1 MRAFLVL
8 LGLCLVASPA
18 LSDPPAD
25 RYADGRALISDID
38 RIVTP
43 NGIQETFE
51 ATLGGARQ
59 VVSVRGADRTNPI
72 ILFIHGGPGAVEIP
86 IAWTFQRPWEDYF
99 TVVQYDQRG
108 AGKSYRL
115 NDPEK
120 LNALTFQVYGD
131 LEKIFA
137 ELADDNNTKVV
148 VLTGTGKGFCSG
160 GSVND
165 IIGPLLKMKGDEL
178 YKFTR
183 MTCNV
188 VKNMRQ
194 LKKPIIAAVN
204 GIAAGAGAMLM
215 LASDLRI
222 FSDKAR
228 AAFLFVK
235 VGLSGAD
242 MGALYLL
249 PRIVGLGKATELV
262 YFGDTIDAAEAH
274 RIGLANRVVP
284 SETLMDETYKWA
296 ARLKDGPL
304 YALGVTKEL
313 LEYEGNVNLETAL
326 EMEAAAQARCMETP
340 DFIEGYNAFI
350 EKRPLKFNRG

>member
-1 MRAFLVL
+1 MNYSTFVFENN
-8 LGLCLVASPA
+8 
-18 LSDPPAD
+18 
-25 RYADGRALISDID
+25 DGI
-38 RIVTP
+38 
-43 NGIQETFE
+43 
-51 ATLGGARQ
+51 AT
-59 VVSVRGADRTNPI
+59 I
-72 ILFIHGGPGAVEIP
+72 
-86 IAWTFQRPWEDYF
+86 
-99 TVVQYDQRG
+99 
-108 AGKSYRL
+108 RL

-120 LNALTFQVYGD
+120 LNALTFQTYGD
-131 LEKIFA
+131 LEKIMA
-137 ELADDNNTKVV
+137 ELASDNSVKVV

-188 VKNMRQ
+188 VKNMRN

-262 YFGDTIDAAEAH
+262 YFGDTIDAQEAY

-284 SETLMDETYKWA
+284 GETLMDEAYKWA
-296 ARLKDGPL
+296 TRLKDGPL

-313 LEYEGNVNLETAL
+313 IEYEGNVDLEAAL
-326 EMEAAAQARCMETP
+326 EMEAMAQARCMETP
-340 DFIEGYNAFI
+340 DFVEGYNAFI
-350 EKRPLKFNRG
+350 EKRPLRFNRGSTAAKPQPRQIGTRRPRRVRS

>member
-1 MRAFLVL
+1 MNYSTFVFENND
-8 LGLCLVASPA
+8 GVAT
-18 LSDPPAD
+18 
-25 RYADGRALISDID
+25 I
-38 RIVTP
+38 
-43 NGIQETFE
+43 
-51 ATLGGARQ
+51 
-59 VVSVRGADRTNPI
+59 
-72 ILFIHGGPGAVEIP
+72 
-86 IAWTFQRPWEDYF
+86 
-99 TVVQYDQRG
+99 
-108 AGKSYRL
+108 RL

-120 LNALTFQVYGD
+120 LNALTFQTYGD
-131 LEKIFA
+131 LEKIMA
-137 ELADDNNTKVV
+137 ELASDNSVKVV

-188 VKNMRQ
+188 VKNMRN

-215 LASDLRI
+215 VASDLRI

-228 AAFLFVK
+228 VAFLFVK

-262 YFGDTIDAAEAH
+262 YFGDTIDAQEAY
-274 RIGLANRVVP
+274 RIRLANRVV
-284 SETLMDETYKWA
+284 SGETLMDEAYKWA
-296 ARLKDGPL
+296 TRLKEGPL

-313 LEYEGNVNLETAL
+313 IEHEAKIDL
-326 EMEAAAQARCMETP
+326 EMEARAQARCMERP
-340 DFIEGYNAFI
+340 DFVEGYNAFI
-350 EKRPLKFNRG
+350 EKRPLRFNRG

>member
-1 MRAFLVL
+1 MAYNNFVFENTD
-8 LGLCLVASPA
+8 GVAT
-18 LSDPPAD
+18 
-25 RYADGRALISDID
+25 I
-38 RIVTP
+38 
-43 NGIQETFE
+43 
-51 ATLGGARQ
+51 
-59 VVSVRGADRTNPI
+59 
-72 ILFIHGGPGAVEIP
+72 
-86 IAWTFQRPWEDYF
+86 
-99 TVVQYDQRG
+99 
-108 AGKSYRL
+108 RL
-115 NDPEK
+115 NDPDK
-120 LNALTFQVYGD
+120 LNALTFQTYSD
-131 LEKIFA
+131 LENIFL
-137 ELADDNNTKVV
+137 ELARDDTVKVV

-165 IIGPLLKMKGDEL
+165 IIGPLLKMKGDGL

-188 VKNMRQ
+188 VKNMRN
-194 LKKPIIAAVN
+194 LKKPIVAAVN

-222 FSDKAR
+222 FSDQAR

-249 PRIVGLGKATELV
+249 PRIVGLGKAAELV
-262 YFGDTIDAAEAH
+262 YFGDTIDAQEAH

-284 SETLMDETYKWA
+284 ADTLMEAAYKWA
-296 ARLKDGPL
+296 NRLKDGPL

-313 LEYEGNVNLETAL
+313 LEYEGNIDLETAL
-326 EMEAAAQARCMETP
+326 EMEAMAQARCMETP
-340 DFIEGYNAFI
+340 DFVEGYNAFI

>member
-1 MRAFLVL
+1 MNYSSFVFENN
-8 LGLCLVASPA
+8 
-18 LSDPPAD
+18 
-25 RYADGRALISDID
+25 DGI
-38 RIVTP
+38 
-43 NGIQETFE
+43 
-51 ATLGGARQ
+51 AT
-59 VVSVRGADRTNPI
+59 I
-72 ILFIHGGPGAVEIP
+72 
-86 IAWTFQRPWEDYF
+86 
-99 TVVQYDQRG
+99 
-108 AGKSYRL
+108 RL

-120 LNALTFQVYGD
+120 LNALTFQTYGD
-131 LEKIFA
+131 LEKIMA
-137 ELADDNNTKVV
+137 ELAGDNSVKVV

-188 VKNMRQ
+188 VKNMRN

-249 PRIVGLGKATELV
+249 PSIVGLGKATELV
-262 YFGDTIDAAEAH
+262 YFGDTIDAQEAY

-284 SETLMDETYKWA
+284 GETLIDEAYKWA
-296 ARLKDGPL
+296 TRLKDGPL

-313 LEYEGNVNLETAL
+313 IEYEGNVDLEAAL
-326 EMEAAAQARCMETP
+326 EMEAMAQARCMETP
-340 DFIEGYNAFI
+340 DFVEGYNAFI
-350 EKRPLKFNRG
+350 EKRPLRFNRG

>member
-1 MRAFLVL
+1 MNYSSLVFENN
-8 LGLCLVASPA
+8 
-18 LSDPPAD
+18 
-25 RYADGRALISDID
+25 DGI
-38 RIVTP
+38 
-43 NGIQETFE
+43 
-51 ATLGGARQ
+51 AT
-59 VVSVRGADRTNPI
+59 I
-72 ILFIHGGPGAVEIP
+72 
-86 IAWTFQRPWEDYF
+86 
-99 TVVQYDQRG
+99 
-108 AGKSYRL
+108 RL

-120 LNALTFQVYGD
+120 LNALTFQTYGD
-131 LEKIFA
+131 LESIMA
-137 ELADDNNTKVV
+137 ELANDDSVKVV

-188 VKNMRQ
+188 VKNVRN

-215 LASDLRI
+215 LAADLRI

-249 PRIVGLGKATELV
+249 PRIVGLGRATELV
-262 YFGDTIDAAEAH
+262 YFGDTIDAQEAY

-284 SETLMDETYKWA
+284 GETLMDEAYKWA
-296 ARLKDGPL
+296 TRLKDGPL

-313 LEYEGNVNLETAL
+313 IEYEGNIDLEAAL
-326 EMEAAAQARCMETP
+326 EIEAMAQARCMETP
-340 DFIEGYNAFI
+340 DFVEGYNAFI
-350 EKRPLKFNRG
+350 EKRPLRFNAD

>member
-1 MRAFLVL
+1 MSYDSFVFENND
-8 LGLCLVASPA
+8 GVAT
-18 LSDPPAD
+18 
-25 RYADGRALISDID
+25 I
-38 RIVTP
+38 
-43 NGIQETFE
+43 
-51 ATLGGARQ
+51 
-59 VVSVRGADRTNPI
+59 
-72 ILFIHGGPGAVEIP
+72 
-86 IAWTFQRPWEDYF
+86 
-99 TVVQYDQRG
+99 
-108 AGKSYRL
+108 RL
-115 NDPEK
+115 NDPER
-120 LNALTFQVYGD
+120 LNALTFKTYGD
-131 LEKIFA
+131 LEKIFT
-137 ELADDNNTKVV
+137 ELAQDDSVKVV

-160 GSVND
+160 GRVDD

-188 VKNMRQ
+188 VKNMRN

-262 YFGDTIDAAEAH
+262 YFGDTIDAQEAY

-284 SETLMDETYKWA
+284 GETLMDEAYKWA
-296 ARLKDGPL
+296 TRLKDGPL

-313 LEYEGNVNLETAL
+313 LEYEADVNLESAL
-326 EMEAAAQARCMETP
+326 EMEAAAQARCMETA

-350 EKRPLKFNRG
+350 EKRPLRFNRS

>member
-1 MRAFLVL
+1 MSYRSFVFEN
-8 LGLCLVASPA
+8 
-18 LSDPPAD
+18 SD
-25 RYADGRALISDID
+25 
-38 RIVTP
+38 
-43 NGIQETFE
+43 GI
-51 ATLGGARQ
+51 AT
-59 VVSVRGADRTNPI
+59 I
-72 ILFIHGGPGAVEIP
+72 
-86 IAWTFQRPWEDYF
+86 
-99 TVVQYDQRG
+99 
-108 AGKSYRL
+108 RL
-115 NDPEK
+115 NDPDR
-120 LNALTFQVYGD
+120 LNALTFETYGE
-131 LEKIFA
+131 LEKIMA
-137 ELADDNNTKVV
+137 DLAQDNDVKIV

-165 IIGPLLKMKGDEL
+165 IIGKLVQMKGDEL

-188 VKNMRQ
+188 VKNMRN

-228 AAFLFVK
+228 TAFLFVK

-262 YFGDTIDAAEAH
+262 YYGDTIDAQEAH

-284 SETLMDETYKWA
+284 GEKLMEEAYA
-296 ARLKDGPL
+296 LARRLKDGPL

-313 LEYEGNVNLETAL
+313 LNFEANVDLETAL
-326 EMEAAAQARCMETP
+326 EMEAMAQARCMETP
-340 DFIEGYNAFI
+340 DFMEGYRAFI
-350 EKRPLKFNRG
+350 EKRPQQFNRS

>member
-1 MRAFLVL
+1 MNMTYNNFVFENNH
-8 LGLCLVASPA
+8 GVAT
-18 LSDPPAD
+18 
-25 RYADGRALISDID
+25 I
-38 RIVTP
+38 
-43 NGIQETFE
+43 
-51 ATLGGARQ
+51 
-59 VVSVRGADRTNPI
+59 
-72 ILFIHGGPGAVEIP
+72 
-86 IAWTFQRPWEDYF
+86 
-99 TVVQYDQRG
+99 
-108 AGKSYRL
+108 RL
-115 NDPEK
+115 NDPDK
-120 LNALTFQVYGD
+120 LNALTFQTYSD
-131 LEKIFA
+131 LENIFF
-137 ELADDNNTKVV
+137 ELARDNAVKVV

-165 IIGPLLKMKGDEL
+165 IIGPLLKLKGDEL

-188 VKNMRQ
+188 VKNMRN

-228 AAFLFVK
+228 VAFLFVK

-262 YFGDTIDAAEAH
+262 YFGDTIDAQEAH

-284 SETLMDETYKWA
+284 GETLMEEAYKWA
-296 ARLKDGPL
+296 NSLKDGPL

-313 LEYEGNVNLETAL
+313 LEHEANIDLETAL
-326 EMEAAAQARCMETP
+326 EMEAMAQARCMETP
-340 DFIEGYNAFI
+340 DFIEGYNAFV
-350 EKRPLKFNRG
+350 EKRPLKFNRS

>member
-1 MRAFLVL
+1 MNYSSFVFENN
-8 LGLCLVASPA
+8 
-18 LSDPPAD
+18 
-25 RYADGRALISDID
+25 DGI
-38 RIVTP
+38 
-43 NGIQETFE
+43 
-51 ATLGGARQ
+51 AT
-59 VVSVRGADRTNPI
+59 I
-72 ILFIHGGPGAVEIP
+72 
-86 IAWTFQRPWEDYF
+86 
-99 TVVQYDQRG
+99 
-108 AGKSYRL
+108 RL

-120 LNALTFQVYGD
+120 LNALTFQTYGD
-131 LEKIFA
+131 LEKIMA
-137 ELADDNNTKVV
+137 ELAGDNSVKVV

-188 VKNMRQ
+188 VKNMRN

-262 YFGDTIDAAEAH
+262 YFGDTIDAEEAY
-274 RIGLANRVVP
+274 RIGLANRVVTG
-284 SETLMDETYKWA
+284 ETLMDEAYKWA
-296 ARLKDGPL
+296 TRLKDGPL

-313 LEYEGNVNLETAL
+313 IEYEGNVDLEAAL
-326 EMEAAAQARCMETP
+326 EMEAMAQARCMETP
-340 DFIEGYNAFI
+340 DFVEGYNAFI
-350 EKRPLKFNRG
+350 EKRPLRFNRG

>member
-1 MRAFLVL
+1 MTHNSFVFENND
-8 LGLCLVASPA
+8 GVA
-18 LSDPPAD
+18 
-25 RYADGRALISDID
+25 
-38 RIVTP
+38 
-43 NGIQETFE
+43 
-51 ATLGGARQ
+51 
-59 VVSVRGADRTNPI
+59 
-72 ILFIHGGPGAVEIP
+72 
-86 IAWTFQRPWEDYF
+86 
-99 TVVQYDQRG
+99 TV
-108 AGKSYRL
+108 RL
-115 NDPEK
+115 NDPDK
-120 LNALTFQVYGD
+120 LNALSFQTYGD

-137 ELADDNNTKVV
+137 ELADDNSVKVV

-165 IIGPLLKMKGDEL
+165 IIGPLLKMKGNEL

-228 AAFLFVK
+228 AAFLFAK

-262 YFGDTIDAAEAH
+262 YFGDTIDAQEAH

-284 SETLMDETYKWA
+284 GETLIDEASKWA
-296 ARLKDGPL
+296 ARLKDGPQ

-313 LEYEGNVNLETAL
+313 LEREANVDLETAL
-326 EMEAAAQARCMETP
+326 EMEAMAQARCMETP
-340 DFIEGYNAFI
+340 DFIEGYNAFV
-350 EKRPLKFNRG
+350 EKRPLRFNRR

>member
-1 MRAFLVL
+1 MTYTHFVFENDD
-8 LGLCLVASPA
+8 GVAT
-18 LSDPPAD
+18 
-25 RYADGRALISDID
+25 I
-38 RIVTP
+38 
-43 NGIQETFE
+43 
-51 ATLGGARQ
+51 
-59 VVSVRGADRTNPI
+59 
-72 ILFIHGGPGAVEIP
+72 
-86 IAWTFQRPWEDYF
+86 
-99 TVVQYDQRG
+99 
-108 AGKSYRL
+108 RL
-115 NDPEK
+115 NDPDR
-120 LNALTFQVYGD
+120 LNALTFQSYGD
-131 LEKIFA
+131 LEKIMA
-137 ELADDNNTKVV
+137 ELAHDDTVKVV

-160 GSVND
+160 GSVTD

-178 YKFTR
+178 YNFTR

-188 VKNMRQ
+188 VKNMRN

-249 PRIVGLGKATELV
+249 PRIVGLGKAKELV
-262 YFGDTIDAAEAH
+262 YFGDTIDAQEAH

-284 SETLMDETYKWA
+284 GDALMEETYKWA
-296 ARLKDGPL
+296 KRLKEGPL

-313 LEYEGNVNLETAL
+313 FELEANVDLATAL
-326 EMEAAAQARCMETP
+326 EMEARAQARCMETP
-340 DFIEGYNAFI
+340 DFVEGYNAFV

>member
-1 MRAFLVL
+1 MAYNSFIFENND
-8 LGLCLVASPA
+8 GVAT
-18 LSDPPAD
+18 
-25 RYADGRALISDID
+25 I
-38 RIVTP
+38 
-43 NGIQETFE
+43 
-51 ATLGGARQ
+51 
-59 VVSVRGADRTNPI
+59 
-72 ILFIHGGPGAVEIP
+72 
-86 IAWTFQRPWEDYF
+86 
-99 TVVQYDQRG
+99 
-108 AGKSYRL
+108 RL

-215 LASDLRI
+215 LASDLRV

-228 AAFLFVK
+228 ADFLFVK
-235 VGLSGAD
+235 VGLS
-242 MGALYLL
+242 
-249 PRIVGLGKATELV
+249 
-262 YFGDTIDAAEAH
+262 
-274 RIGLANRVVP
+274 
-284 SETLMDETYKWA
+284 
-296 ARLKDGPL
+296 
-304 YALGVTKEL
+304 
-313 LEYEGNVNLETAL
+313 
-326 EMEAAAQARCMETP
+326 
-340 DFIEGYNAFI
+340 
-350 EKRPLKFNRG
+350 